1 MGASAD
7 GTAGALVV
15 TTSAD
20 GTTSTGTVVINPF
33 SSSKRAVD
41 IRLAADTVSRLR
53 IDQSSGSGSGTLTFG
68 DGTTADTNLYR
79 SAANVLATDDDLSIV
94 TAGKGLRV
102 AEGSNAKMGVA
113 TLVGGTVVVSTTA
126 VTANSRIFL
135 TTQSLGTV
143 AVASALA
150 VTARTAATSF
160 TITAS
165 APTDTS
171 VIAWMLVEPA

>member
-1 MGASAD
+1 
-7 GTAGALVV
+7 
-15 TTSAD
+15 
-20 GTTSTGTVVINPF
+20 
-33 SSSKRAVD
+33 
-41 IRLAADTVSRLR
+41 
-53 IDQSSGSGSGTLTFG
+53 
-68 DGTTADTNLYR
+68 
-79 SAANVLATDDDLSIV
+79 
-94 TAGKGLRV
+94 
-102 AEGSNAKMGVA
+102 MGVA

-150 VTARTAATSF
+150 VTARTGATSF